1 MLHKLQR
8 FFQKKSVKYSIPF
21 LVLVVGG
28 SFGLKQF
35 TENRYDVFYMNFL
48 DKEEAE
54 KWGILKKDKSEV
66 TLETE
71 FEKVKQVS
79 LIDWEN
85 KRGPRPWE
93 QVTEK

>member
-1 MLHKLQR
+1 
-8 FFQKKSVKYSIPF
+8 
-21 LVLVVGG
+21 
-28 SFGLKQF
+28 
-35 TENRYDVFYMNFL
+35 L

-79 LIDWEN
+79 LMN
-85 KRGPRPWE
+85 CY
-93 QVTEK
+93 

>member
-1 MLHKLQR
+1 MLQKLQR

-35 TENRYDVFYMNFL
+35 TENRYRFRRNKFL

-71 FEKVKQVS
+71 FEKVKQIDIS
-79 LIDWEN
+79 DWEN

>member
-1 MLHKLQR
+1 MKKQLQNLQPNLLSSSTER
-8 FFQKKSVKYSIPF
+8 NFC
-21 LVLVVGG
+21 
-28 SFGLKQF
+28 
-35 TENRYDVFYMNFL
+35 TENRYRFRRNKFL

-71 FEKVKQVS
+71 FEKVKQIDIS
-79 LIDWEN
+79 DWEN